1 MLALAMHS
9 NSSTTTRKEK
19 EALMD
24 TTKIRITLTVDS
36 EGETDVRRG
45 GDDDSQEIDT
55 VTLPLLPPASP
66 FSINT
71 TNSSSLSKASTSR
84 RSSTIHIV
92 PNELL
97 LLVCTRL
104 PTNALLTMR
113 GVTRRLGALAS
124 LVLRDRMRIS
134 VDSIAQMLSTLEQ
147 QHSLVEEE
155 KRPHLRHYKQFVR
168 NISMND
174 ITEAIWYATP
184 PEELKTVCECLCI
197 LKGSMSS
204 LQVSPRRSF
213 LHPTDVSHSSA
224 STYPHNNQDNTDS
237 IESSLRTLSLIAPS
251 AESATQSFA
260 PSPPS
265 SLSNSGTTLQQHMQ
279 QQQLQQQQPTPPAA
293 MQLLYTEDPSVG
305 VPQTWASIKK
315 NMSRYEFKNWVLNL
329 RSNVD
334 KIPYAAVKRVE
345 YMIMHDQS
353 ITYERLREVSRP
365 GYSLL
370 IVVAACLQYG
380 NISEEVKAKSR
391 EVAACEEQLRK
402 GRLFLA
408 SVEGL

>member
-1 MLALAMHS
+1 MLSLAMHS
-9 NSSTTTRKEK
+9 NSTAARKEK
-19 EALMD
+19 EAHMD
-24 TTKIRITLTVDS
+24 TTKIRITLSTDIEGDS
-36 EGETDVRRG
+36 EVRRG
-45 GDDDSQEIDT
+45 GGDDEREIDT

-66 FSINT
+66 FSINN
-71 TNSSSLSKASTSR
+71 TNSGSLSKASARKSN
-84 RSSTIHIV
+84 IHIV

-97 LLVCTRL
+97 LLVCSRL
-104 PTNALLTMR
+104 PTNSLLTMR

-204 LQVSPRRSF
+204 LQFSPRRSF
-213 LHPTDVSHSSA
+213 LHPTDVSHTSSSA
-224 STYPHNNQDNTDS
+224 STYPHNNNSDITDS

-279 QQQLQQQQPTPPAA
+279 LQLQQPTPPAA

-380 NISEEVKAKSR
+380 NISEEVKSKSR
-391 EVAACEEQLRK
+391 EVVACEEQLRK

-408 SVEGL
+408 SVEGCN

>member
-1 MLALAMHS
+1 
-9 NSSTTTRKEK
+9 
-19 EALMD
+19 MD
-24 TTKIRITLTVDS
+24 TTKIRITLSVDS
-36 EGETDVRRG
+36 EGDNEVRRG
-45 GDDDSQEIDT
+45 EDDDREIDT

-66 FSINT
+66 FSINS
-71 TNSSSLSKASTSR
+71 TNSGSMSKASARTS
-84 RSSTIHIV
+84 SIHIV

-97 LLVCTRL
+97 LLVCSRL

-197 LKGSMSS
+197 LK
-204 LQVSPRRSF
+204 
-213 LHPTDVSHSSA
+213 
-224 STYPHNNQDNTDS
+224 
-237 IESSLRTLSLIAPS
+237 
-251 AESATQSFA
+251 
-260 PSPPS
+260 
-265 SLSNSGTTLQQHMQ
+265 
-279 QQQLQQQQPTPPAA
+279 AA
-293 MQLLYTEDPSVG
+293 MQLLYTEDASVG

-380 NISEEVKAKSR
+380 NISEEVKSKSR
-391 EVAACEEQLRK
+391 EVMACEEQLRK

-408 SVEGL
+408 SVEGCN